1 MIVDNTHNFGYPYDA
16 NPKPL
21 YVLND
26 SSMVIPGERK
36 RTQWSCSGFL
46 LEKDSI
52 VLEYQISY
60 SQMVVVYNCFCGFY
74 INTSLCFRCCLNV
87 LW

>member
-52 VLEYQISY
+52 VLD
-60 SQMVVVYNCFCGFY
+60 
-74 INTSLCFRCCLNV
+74 
-87 LW
+87 